1 MFHFALYITKENGY
15 SNTLNFDSS
24 NIEGGTVLYYILL
37 DNYLEFFIPIF
48 TNSSMLKIADLKNPN
63 PQINDEKSSLWKS
76 LSSTTTNFLNLSS
89 SNKGDSNQTTNLP
102 NYFDHINNNN
112 SQRISSPMNENI
124 RRSSMLNSK
133 ILSSNIFSPNVNTFN
148 DPLTNDLI
156 GSIVYK
162 CETVLGRI
170 FLKFNIF
177 IYIKKYIYL

>member
-1 MFHFALYITKENGY
+1 MFHFACYITKENGI
-15 SNTLNFDSS
+15 SSTLNFDSS

-48 TNSSMLKIADLKNPN
+48 VNSSMLKIADLKNQN
-63 PQINDEKSSLWKS
+63 SQISDEKSSLWKS

-89 SNKGDSNQTTNLP
+89 NKGDSNQTTTIP
-102 NYFDHINNNN
+102 NYFDHVNNN

-133 ILSSNIFSPNVNTFN
+133 ILSCNIFSPNLNTIN

-162 CETVLGRI
+162 CETVLGMI
-170 FLKFNIF
+170 V
-177 IYIKKYIYL
+177 